1 MDSPCLCFR
10 IPLAVPRRDTA
21 SQTKEKTMTP
31 SQGDMIALLIVLG
44 VNLLLMF
51 ITAYANIYLIKE
63 NRFLKAR
70 LKAWRRD
77 TNHHTTWED

>member
-1 MDSPCLCFR
+1 MYCK
-10 IPLAVPRRDTA
+10 
-21 SQTKEKTMTP
+21 TKRYTQWKKTNMTL

-44 VNLLLMF
+44 VNLVLMF

-77 TNHHTTWED
+77 TNHHTTWDD